1 MVEEAYARAQADPDW
16 LRSVV
21 DRALAPLPPGR
32 QPPASHSEEQGAL
45 MLDMHL
51 RAEARPR
58 PARQRR
64 QAEGASAEH
73 GERIARGDGE
83 QNK

>member
-21 DRALAPLPPGR
+21 DRALAPVPPGR
-32 QPPASHSEEQGAL
+32 QPPAFHSEEQGAL

-51 RAEARPR
+51 RAVASDLVAGAPAAAGGGGIRRTWGKDSPR
-58 PARQRR
+58 
-64 QAEGASAEH
+64 G
-73 GERIARGDGE
+73 
-83 QNK
+83 